1 MAESPA
7 ADFQINFRGSLEQ
20 QTSLH
25 FHHSIHPATAA
36 TAEEPTVPVPVPV
49 SAAAIVL
56 LPPPQLPSSA
66 SYQSYISSLM
76 VLTTQPLETSVDESW
91 KKTQNKT
98 RPKLRRKNLSA
109 LRRSSTVLWRAW
121 YVLLENTVWIMKKR
135 NNRYLEDI
143 YSVCPG
149 TRIGSHR
156 FREVTTVDSRPS
168 SRQQRNIEFNNHYVP
183 ETENTNKYVNWILI
197 LQCDWRSN

>member
-7 ADFQINFRGSLEQ
+7 ADFQINFRGSRF
-20 QTSLH
+20 SRAAN
-25 FHHSIHPATAA
+25 FSSFPSFHPATAA
-36 TAEEPTVPVPVPV
+36 TAEEPTVPVAEAA
-49 SAAAIVL
+49 SAVAAIVP
-56 LPPPQLPSSA
+56 LPSPQLPPST

-76 VLTTQPLETSVDESW
+76 VLTTQALETSADESW
-91 KKTQNKT
+91 EKTQNKT

-121 YVLLENTVWIMKKR
+121 YVLLENTVWIMKKS
-135 NNRYLEDI
+135 NNVIVLNYGQLLLERYLEDI

-156 FREVTTVDSRPS
+156 FREVTTIDSR
-168 SRQQRNIEFNNHYVP
+168 
-183 ETENTNKYVNWILI
+183 
-197 LQCDWRSN
+197 